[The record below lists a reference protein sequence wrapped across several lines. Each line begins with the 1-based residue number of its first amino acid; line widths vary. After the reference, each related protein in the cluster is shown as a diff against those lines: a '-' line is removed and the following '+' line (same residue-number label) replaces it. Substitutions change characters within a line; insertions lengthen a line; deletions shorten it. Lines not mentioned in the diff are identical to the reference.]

1 MHLSGL
7 REEVFLGGLAHLLIA
22 KGSQGGLDMSRRSA
36 RRKGKAGRR
45 FTPPQVRAAEIRDGS
60 VYEDGFIGQVW
71 RGSATDR
78 LDLGGVEH
86 QTIPRALKAVEY
98 ECDEESLT
106 GFAGMPAL
114 MQFAYGVGL
123 ADWVAGLPLK
133 RRRDAIYGPGKLCE
147 VVVGLLAAGLERV
160 SHVDDVKD
168 DPGLC
173 AALGL
178 KRLPDQ
184 ATLSRFFAD
193 VRPAA
198 EEFLRAANRQFSEK
212 SVTFA
217 KRAARLIVDAD
228 TRTVGVYGKQ
238 EGTVCS
244 PRNQGRPM
252 YTFEVTTLRNGRDV
266 LDGGLL
272 KGATHPAPLF
282 AERFATVLKQLAPHT
297 RELVFCADAAW
308 YADHILEA
316 VEQADEDAEVR
327 CACKYAIRAQI
338 RGRLMEAIAALP
350 ESAWRR
356 YDEAIEVAE
365 VRFAFTQTRDADGKR
380 RQRRDASARRYVVT
394 RKQLADKDDPQSVL
408 LPQPRYEYQA
418 IVTSLDWKPKRV
430 VACYNRRATVESILK
445 ENALGFH
452 MDSLPSASWCGNAVF
467 CQLLILAYN
476 LVNLFRRFCLPEEAS
491 RQHVPALRRRLFAV
505 PGRIE
510 AHGSQCRIH
519 CATVGPHV
527 GWLAQVQKALRR
539 WLVPPNPAPTLAGAG

>member
-1 MHLSGL
+1 M
-7 REEVFLGGLAHLLIA
+7 GGLAHLLIA
-22 KGSQGGLDMSRRSA
+22 KDCQGGHGMGRHSVRR
-36 RRKGKAGRR
+36 RGKRGGR

-60 VYEDGFIGQVW
+60 VYEDAFIAQV
-71 RGSATDR
+71 RTGSATDR
-78 LDLGGVEH
+78 LALGGVEH
-86 QTIPRALKAVEY
+86 QAIPRALSDVAY
-98 ECDEESLT
+98 ECDQESLT
-106 GFAGMPAL
+106 GFAGMPAF
-114 MQFAYGVGL
+114 MQFTYGVGL
-123 ADWVAGLPLK
+123 ADWVGGLPLK

-147 VVVGLLAAGLERV
+147 VVVALLAAGLERV

-178 KRLPDQ
+178 RRLPDQ
-184 ATLSRFFAD
+184 ATLSRFFGD
-193 VRPAA
+193 VTPAA
-198 EEFLRAANRQFSEK
+198 EGFLRAANRRFSEK

-238 EGTVCS
+238 EGTVHS
-244 PRNQGRPM
+244 PRNGGRPM

-308 YADHILEA
+308 YADHILETI
-316 VEQADEDAEVR
+316 EQADEDAEVK

-365 VRFAFTQTRDADGKR
+365 VWFAFTQTRDADGKR
-380 RQRRDASARRYVVT
+380 RQRRDAAARRYVVT
-394 RKQLADKDDPQSVL
+394 RKQLADNNDQQSVL

-418 IVTSLDWKPKRV
+418 IVTSLGWKPKRI
-430 VACYNRRATVESILK
+430 VACYNRRATVETILK
-445 ENALGFH
+445 ESALGFH
-452 MDSLPSASWCGNAVF
+452 MDSLPSGSWCGNAVF
-467 CQLLILAYN
+467 GQLLILAYN
-476 LVNLFRRFCLPEEAS
+476 LVNLFRRFCLPEAAA
-491 RQHVPALRRRLFAV
+491 RHHVPALRRRLLAV

-510 AHGSQCRIH
+510 ARGSRCRIH
-519 CATVGPHV
+519 CAAVGPHV
-527 GWLAQVQKALRR
+527 GWLAHVQKALRR
-539 WLVPPNPAPTLAGAG
+539 WLVPLNPAPSPAGAG

>member
-1 MHLSGL
+1 M
-7 REEVFLGGLAHLLIA
+7 GGLAHLLIA
-22 KGSQGGLDMSRRSA
+22 KDCQGGHGMGRHSVRR
-36 RRKGKAGRR
+36 RGKRGGR

-60 VYEDGFIGQVW
+60 VYEDAFIAQV
-71 RGSATDR
+71 RTGSATDR
-78 LDLGGVEH
+78 LALGGVEH
-86 QTIPRALKAVEY
+86 QAIPRALSDVAY
-98 ECDEESLT
+98 ECDQESLT
-106 GFAGMPAL
+106 GFAGMPAF
-114 MQFAYGVGL
+114 MQFTYGVGL
-123 ADWVAGLPLK
+123 ADWVGGLPLK

-147 VVVGLLAAGLERV
+147 VVVALLAAGLERV

-178 KRLPDQ
+178 RRLPDQ
-184 ATLSRFFAD
+184 ATLSRFFGD
-193 VRPAA
+193 VTPAA
-198 EEFLRAANRQFSEK
+198 EGFLRAANRRFSEK

-238 EGTVCS
+238 EGTVHS
-244 PRNQGRPM
+244 PRNGGRPM

-308 YADHILEA
+308 YADHILETI
-316 VEQADEDAEVR
+316 EQADEDAEVK

-365 VRFAFTQTRDADGKR
+365 VWFAFTQTRDADGKR
-380 RQRRDASARRYVVT
+380 RQRRDAAARRYVVT
-394 RKQLADKDDPQSVL
+394 RKQLADNNDQQSVL

-418 IVTSLDWKPKRV
+418 IVTSLGWKPKRI

-445 ENALGFH
+445 ESALGFH
-452 MDSLPSASWCGNAVF
+452 MDSLPSSSWCGNAVF
-467 CQLLILAYN
+467 GQLLILAYN
-476 LVNLFRRFCLPEEAS
+476 LVNLFRRFCLPEAAA
-491 RQHVPALRRRLFAV
+491 RHHVPALRRRLLAV

-510 AHGSQCRIH
+510 ARGSRCRIH
-519 CATVGPHV
+519 CAAVGPHV
-527 GWLAQVQKALRR
+527 GWLAHVQKALRR
-539 WLVPPNPAPTLAGAG
+539 WLVPLNPAPSPAGAG